1 MSVENFGFLSS
12 SSVLFVIYWDT
23 LPVPIA
29 WFQNKFGL
37 LTLNGNKVD
46 VGDVGE
52 KMRSWLAKCPII

>member
-1 MSVENFGFLSS
+1 MKFVFFVASVH
-12 SSVLFVIYWDT
+12 
-23 LPVPIA
+23 IA

-52 KMRSWLAKCPII
+52 DEILVGQVSNYIT